1 MSAGEMRTGAL
12 HDGISSGKRPDRTV
26 RPLRPDGR
34 KKGGGELCS
43 LPPVKPYGHQM
54 AAM

>member
-1 MSAGEMRTGAL
+1 MSAGEMITGAL

-34 KKGGGELCS
+34 KKEAGNSVPCLR
-43 LPPVKPYGHQM
+43 
-54 AAM
+54 